1 MREVFYALGR
11 SDATELRGKAHE
23 MTGTQI
29 IDREYSVPRFDADR
43 DYSGWP
49 VGAPVTDEGQVW
61 LLIQPHDAAQ
71 YEGRPGTLR
80 ALWGLAHT
88 KNPARAKAWVD
99 AYGTSGMYMTDE
111 CYRDGEGQVW
121 RAKEDNLIYDAAALP
136 DSWEAVTDA

>member
-1 MREVFYALGR
+1 MSLNEVFYALGR
-11 SDATELRGKAHE
+11 ANATELRGKAHE

-29 IDREYSVPRFDADR
+29 IDREYSVPRFDAGR

-49 VGAPVTDEGQVW
+49 VGAPVTDDGQVW

-121 RAKEDNLIYDAAALP
+121 RAKEDNLIYDAVAYP
-136 DSWEAVTDA
+136 RGWERV